1 MILRLLV
8 VVSLLLAAVGLGY
21 AAYQLLMPSRQV
33 QLAEESA
40 PPPPVVAKVLVA
52 KQSLPVATLLKDGD
66 LTVREMPQEAI
77 PEGAFVDSAE
87 SRAELLGAMLR
98 RYLDANTPILRSDIL
113 QLRDRGFLAAVLR
126 PGTRAISVGVDAVTG
141 AAGLIWPGD
150 QVDLILTQEMG
161 DGGGGQGRRVA
172 GETILTDVRV
182 IAVDQ
187 KIAEGRSDAEEERK
201 AARTVTLEVS
211 PEQAERVAVATRLG
225 SISLVVRAA
234 DGPTFVASERPVPV
248 YGADVSAALAVPPP
262 AVPVRMRVI
271 QGGDQ
276 QDVVF
281 P

>member
-1 MILRLLV
+1 MVLRLLMV
-8 VVSLLLAAVGLGY
+8 LSLLTCAAGLGY
-21 AAYQLLMPSRQV
+21 ISVEFLLPERQV
-33 QLAEESA
+33 DMKASDQVA
-40 PPPPVVAKVLVA
+40 PPVLVKVLMA
-52 KQSLPVATLLKDGD
+52 ADALPVATLLKDRD
-66 LTVREMPQEAI
+66 LVMREMAQETV
-77 PEGAFVDSAE
+77 PEGAFIDSDE
-87 SRAELLGAMLR
+87 SRAELRGAMLR

>member
-1 MILRLLV
+1 MILRLLLV
-8 VVSLLLAAVGLGY
+8 LSLLLGAVGLGY
-21 AAYQLLMPSRQV
+21 VAYQSLVPPKGATL
-33 QLAEESA
+33 EETVL
-40 PPPPVVAKVLVA
+40 PQPVPVRILRAA
-52 KQSLPVATLLKDGD
+52 QALPVATLLKDSD
-66 LTVREMPQEAI
+66 LAVQEVAQEAV
-77 PEGAFVDSAE
+77 PEGAFIDSDE
-87 SRAELLGAMLR
+87 SRAELRGAMLR
-98 RYLDANTPILRSDIL
+98 RYLDANTPILRSDVL

-161 DGGGGQGRRVA
+161 DGGQGRRVA

-187 KIAEGRSDAEEERK
+187 KIAEGRTDAEEERK

-234 DGPTFVASERPVPV
+234 DGPAVVASERPVPI